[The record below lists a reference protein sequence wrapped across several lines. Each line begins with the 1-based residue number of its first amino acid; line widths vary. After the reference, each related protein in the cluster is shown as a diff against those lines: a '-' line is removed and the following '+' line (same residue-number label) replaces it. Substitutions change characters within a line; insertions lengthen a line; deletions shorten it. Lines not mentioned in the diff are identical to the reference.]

1 MYFIYIALL
10 VLPNAITV
18 EDDTFTPAYDC
29 EDCCGG
35 VWRHHCHKNEFSHP
49 ACPVI
54 PAGHCCVPLAFD
66 CHDCCGGVCRKDE
79 CSSSEIQALECIGC
93 KKGFVC
99 CVPIPP
105 HCEDKCGGTCRA
117 HKCNRNEIEE
127 PGCTGCTRG
136 RVCCVTSSIW
146 STLQIDV

>member
-18 EDDTFTPAYDC
+18 EDDTFTP
-29 EDCCGG
+29 
-35 VWRHHCHKNEFSHP
+35 
-49 ACPVI
+49 
-54 PAGHCCVPLAFD
+54 AFD